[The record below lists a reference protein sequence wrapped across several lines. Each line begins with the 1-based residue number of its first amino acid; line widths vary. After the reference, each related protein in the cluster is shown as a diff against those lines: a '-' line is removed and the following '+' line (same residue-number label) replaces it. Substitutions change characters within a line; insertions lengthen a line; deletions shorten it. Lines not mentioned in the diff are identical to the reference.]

1 MPKYNVVVS
10 RRERIEIVIDATNE
24 EQARGIAIST
34 NLDTTDH
41 EVIGSLNDGLWLDA
55 IYKQEPADDEV
66 VEYVKRL
73 VEADEEA
80 NKPPTI

>member
-10 RRERIEIVIDATNE
+10 RRERIEVIIDATNE
-24 EQARGIAIST
+24 ERARDIAVNT

-41 EVIGSLNDGLWLDA
+41 EIIGSLNDGLWLDA
-55 IYKQEPADDEV
+55 IYEQEPADDEV

-80 NKPPTI
+80 NKKI